1 MNKHGTDYSY
11 NAHLSV
17 SICKRYFLNLCV
29 LMASALLVAIILTQ
43 SRRHEIFGTTLMLGW
58 DSPAYVWLAKY
69 VLTKGPIHMIQA
81 WSYPNLYTQ
90 LLAFLGYL
98 YGDLV
103 LVERILPLTFCILL
117 IYTNSKII
125 LKISSD
131 VYIAG
136 LTAFLTVLSINV
148 LRLVSDLHRNLMALS
163 LAFAAFLLVSNF
175 DYEKSILNKKYIF
188 LIIIL
193 FVIASTHFETYFIL
207 GFSLFLHGLL
217 SRNWRKFLKLTFAI
231 AIPVVLLFS
240 ILPSYFLGY
249 VSTVVIFQ
257 QKWTLND
264 VFRWSGGSWLLLGFL
279 IFGAYLVFKSKIRS
293 NVLVSLIYSWSY
305 VNLLVVILIGPI
317 SREWGLRSL
326 YIMPI
331 PLLLAL
337 AIYGFKSHLL
347 EWQRKLILP
356 FVRKGHSLEVNA
368 SRILLFIVLFAVI
381 MGSMIAV
388 IQDADSFLTPFIPR
402 SQYEKIIR
410 VKVYFADHNLSLPIV
425 AFGGYPNLGF
435 VNLYRNYIGS
445 EVGEHFAYYGEI
457 SNLFRLLPSQ
467 PRVDPT
473 SDPYLSQIEK
483 YYLTTYYHE
492 LTGNTTV
499 PLLYYHDFYVTNETL
514 TSYPILIVTPDFYT
528 EEIPY
533 YVKPF
538 DIGDGIYVIPPNSI
552 NLSEIK

>member
-1 MNKHGTDYSY
+1 MIIIIIIQSY
-11 NAHLSV
+11 L
-17 SICKRYFLNLCV
+17 
-29 LMASALLVAIILTQ
+29 
-43 SRRHEIFGTTLMLGW
+43 HEVFGTNLLLGW
-58 DSPAYVWLAKY
+58 DSPAYVWVAKY
-69 VLTKGPIHMIQA
+69 ILTKGPIHMIQA

-98 YGDLV
+98 CTNIV
-103 LVERILPLTFCILL
+103 LVERILPIIFCIFL
-117 IYTNSKII
+117 IYVNSKII
-125 LKISSD
+125 FRISDS
-131 VYIAG
+131 VYLGG
-136 LTAFLTVLSINV
+136 LTSFLTVLSINV

-188 LIIIL
+188 FVIIL

-240 ILPSYFLGY
+240 LLPSYFLGY

-264 VFRWSGGSWLLLGFL
+264 VFRWSGGSWMLLGLL

-337 AIYGFKSHLL
+337 AVYGFKSHLL
-347 EWQRKLILP
+347 KWQRKLVLP
-356 FVRKGHSLEVNA
+356 FVRNGHSLEVNVN
-368 SRILLFIVLFAVI
+368 RILLFIVLLAVI

-388 IQDADSFLTPFIPR
+388 IQDAGSFLTPFIPR
-402 SQYEKIIR
+402 SQYEKIIK
-410 VKVYFADHNLSLPIV
+410 VKMYFADHNLSLPIV

-473 SDPYLSQIEK
+473 SDPYLSQIEG
-483 YYLTTYYHE
+483 YYLTTYYYE

-533 YVKPF
+533 YVTPF
-538 DIGDGIYVIPPNSI
+538 YIGDGVYVIPPNSI
-552 NLSEIK
+552 NPSEIK